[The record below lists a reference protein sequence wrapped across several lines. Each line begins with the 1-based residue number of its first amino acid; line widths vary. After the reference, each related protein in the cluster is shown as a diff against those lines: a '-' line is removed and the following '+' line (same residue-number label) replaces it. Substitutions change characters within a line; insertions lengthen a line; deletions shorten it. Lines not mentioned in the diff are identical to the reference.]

1 MLDTDVR
8 YLRGVGPARK
18 GQLARLGIETI
29 GDLLLHAPR
38 GYHDRRVITPVDRL
52 VPGSEANVE
61 GVIVSSGFPGSSRR
75 NRRFQAVLDD
85 GTGRLKL
92 TFFNYRYIADR
103 LAGDVRV
110 IASGRVEL
118 FGGLSMV
125 HPELL
130 FTGGEMKEEELV
142 LPVYPLTKGI
152 TQLTMRKLVRRALEE
167 HLHDIPRVLPPEE
180 LRSMGWA
187 DRSQVMRALHFP
199 SDPALGEKARR
210 TLALEEF
217 FVHQS
222 LLHHVRSRAGRRKGI
237 SMSSSRGTLEVLLK
251 GLPYSLTAAQERAV
265 ETIGKDMS
273 GDSPMRRLLQ
283 GDVGSGKTVVAASAC
298 AICSGAGWQ
307 SVVVAPTEVL
317 ASQHYRNLSRMLA
330 PAGLTCGLLTGG
342 TPAFARREL
351 HGTLRDGSL
360 HLLVG
365 THAVLEDTVEVPRMG
380 LFIVDEQHK
389 FGVAQRDRLIS
400 DREPSPHFLLMSA
413 TPIPR
418 TLAMSLYGDLD
429 LSVLDEMPPGRGGTV
444 TRVIDR
450 DHRARVYS
458 FLLERLSK
466 GERAYVVYPL
476 REASEEL
483 DLRDASS
490 AFEILQK
497 GPASEFGVGLL
508 TGAMSSEEKLEVTG
522 KFVEGE
528 ISVLVSTTVVEVG
541 LDVPEATVMIIS
553 HADRFGLS
561 QLHQLRGRI
570 GRGGGDS
577 WCFLM
582 KDSRCG
588 LEGMRRLSIMEST
601 DDGFRIAEQDLRLR
615 GPGEVAGTRQHG
627 LPGFR
632 IASLT
637 GDSDLL
643 ERASSLAGGGDDWEM
658 VREEYRRR
666 FGAPDVPEV

>member
-18 GQLARLGIETI
+18 DQLARLGIETI

-38 GYHDRRVITPVDRL
+38 GYHDRRVITPVREL

-61 GVIVSSGFPGSSRR
+61 GVIVSSGILGSPRSG
-75 NRRFQAVLDD
+75 RRFQAVLDD

-130 FTGGEMKEEELV
+130 FPGGEMKEEELV
-142 LPVYPLTKGI
+142 LPVYPLTRGI
-152 TQLTMRKLVRRALEE
+152 SQLIMRKLVRRALED
-167 HLHDIPRVLPPEE
+167 HLHDVPRVLPPEE
-180 LRSMGWA
+180 LRSMGWT
-187 DRSQVMRALHFP
+187 DRGEVIRTLHFP

-210 TLALEEF
+210 ALALEEF

-237 SMSSSRGTLEVLLK
+237 SMPSSRDTLEALLK
-251 GLPYSLTAAQERAV
+251 GLPYSLTSAQEKAV
-265 ETIGKDMS
+265 ETIGRDMS
-273 GDSPMRRLLQ
+273 GNSPMRRLLQ
-283 GDVGSGKTVVAASAC
+283 GDVGSGKTVVAAAAC

-317 ASQHYRNLSRMLA
+317 ASQHYRNLHRMLG

-342 TPAFARREL
+342 TSASARKEL
-351 HGTLRDGSL
+351 HETLRDGSL
-360 HLLVG
+360 DLLVG
-365 THAVLEDTVEVPRMG
+365 THAVLEDTVRVPRMG
-380 LFIVDEQHK
+380 LCIVDEQHK

-400 DREPSPHFLLMSA
+400 GSEPGPHFMLMTA

-429 LSVLDEMPPGRGGTV
+429 LSVLDEMPPGRGRTV
-444 TRVIDR
+444 TRVVDR
-450 DHRARVYS
+450 DHRQRVYS
-458 FLLERLSK
+458 FLLERLSR

-490 AFEILQK
+490 AFRILQR
-497 GPASEFGVGLL
+497 GPAGEFGVGLL

-522 KFVEGE
+522 RFVEGE

-570 GRGGGDS
+570 GRGGADS

-588 LEGMRRLSIMEST
+588 REGMRRLSIMEST
-601 DDGFRIAEQDLRLR
+601 DDGFRIAEEDLMLR

-637 GDSDLL
+637 GDLDLL
-643 ERASSLAGGGDDWEM
+643 ERASSLAAGSGNWEM
-658 VREEYRRR
+658 VSEEYRRR